1 MMTETPRNSKDG
13 ISITNAAPEDI
24 PVIKSMVDAAYCKY
38 IERIGKPP
46 APMTADYHVL
56 MQTHE
61 IFLLQKPNGN
71 IMGSIMFRS
80 DLPSNSIE
88 INNLVVDPLAQ
99 GLGYGRILMD
109 YAENIAKERGHSSL
123 TLYTNVKMYENLG
136 LYVKL
141 GFIETERKVE
151 DGFERVYF
159 RKPLY

>member
-1 MMTETPRNSKDG
+1 MTEPLRYSKDG
-13 ISITNAAPEDI
+13 ISITNATPENI
-24 PVIKSMVDAAYCKY
+24 PVIKDMVHAAYSKY

-46 APMTADYHVL
+46 APMTADYRVL

-61 IFLLQKPNGN
+61 IFLLQKPNGKV
-71 IMGSIMFRS
+71 MGSIMLRS

-99 GLGYGRILMD
+99 GLGYGRILMS
-109 YAENIAKERGHSSL
+109 YAENIAKARGHSSL

-141 GFIETERKVE
+141 GFTEMERKVE

-159 RKPLY
+159 RKPLH